1 MWKYTAVVEADP
13 ERIFGV
19 AFAGMTCL
27 RSIKVVV
34 LGPTE
39 TDDATG
45 MLSIFNVNV
54 EVDVAELLTTTLET
68 MVVVVVFGT
77 VYSVVLEVAAATR
90 ANAFGVAAI
99 YKAPIMSKIDLS
111 DIEPYALDV
120 VMVKSGPLTVKP
132 DTDVTVAPEEIVV
145 EPSVGA
151 EYPAA
156 HFTPEV

>member
-1 MWKYTAVVEADP
+1 MMV
-13 ERIFGV
+13 FGV
-19 AFAGMTCL
+19 AFAGSTCL

-34 LGPTE
+34 LAPTE
-39 TDDATG
+39 TADATG
-45 MLSIFNVNV
+45 TPSRFKVKV

-68 MVVVVVFGT
+68 MVVVVVVGT
-77 VYSVVLEVAAATR
+77 VYSVVFEVAAATR

-145 EPSVGA
+145 EPKVGA
-151 EYPAA
+151 EYPATVV
-156 HFTPEV
+156 HVTPVEEVDAAVSS